1 MIAKN
6 SLSAKEIFGD
16 AIELTPSERRQY
28 LLSACKGDQRLLK
41 EVSDLLAAHESM
53 GKFLEPPEASSLN
66 VGQKLCGRYRVG
78 RFLGRGGTGEVYEAF
93 DEKLGLVIAIKVLLS
108 SEIAECGPRF
118 RREVQLT
125 RQITHPNVC
134 RTFDYHQHNDGSRSI
149 EFISM
154 EMLPGETLAR
164 FLETNRISTEEA
176 IAISRQICDG
186 LDAAHCRGI
195 IHRDLKTTN
204 IMIARSDSG
213 QYHVSIMDFGQARDV
228 SILDGHKGF
237 HTTEGHI
244 IGTPAYIS
252 PEQLQGG
259 PITPATD
266 VYSLGIIL
274 YELFTTFRPFE
285 DSEWSGALKRLTEPP
300 PEPLS
305 KNPKLKASINKT
317 ILRCL
322 EVDPHRRFQ
331 SAQEVAGALIHRNR
345 LPMSWSISAALI
357 IIVVA
362 FCLWLARTPKL
373 PSEMHIAILPFH
385 GNSENQTGNAFN
397 DGISDT
403 LAARLNGVRKFRPS
417 FWVVP
422 FQDVRRQDVSSGNK
436 AHNVFGVNLILQ
448 GVLNHQQGGIDCE
461 VEIRDAVTDRKLR
474 TKHLFVP
481 SAQLDRLGDL
491 LFAASLGMLETRAP
505 IRDNPNEE
513 NRTNPSVYE
522 FYQQGNGY
530 LQRYGL
536 ENIDHSIE
544 LFQRALKEDP
554 QFAPAIAGL
563 AQAHASRFALTKD
576 QEEAALALQA
586 CNRALSLDPNLASA
600 HLTRGIVTLN
610 TGKPQEAIKEF
621 AIAKDMDSSRAEALV
636 WLARAYDASGDAL
649 EAEEYFRE
657 AINAQPDY
665 WAAFNNLGEF
675 YFRHGQYAKAEPLFQ
690 SVVDLTPDNALGF
703 ANLGG
708 VYLAEQRYKEAAN
721 TLERA
726 LNLRP
731 SPGVYSNLGFA
742 YYWQHQYGNSALM
755 FRKAAQARP
764 SDYRIWRNLGDAL
777 LLAGDR
783 PAARDA
789 YAACTQA
796 AQNQLMSYAGNPSI
810 LGTKALCDARL
821 GNAETAKKSLE
832 SALESTPHQASVMFD
847 AALTY
852 ALLGDRKRAADT
864 AEAALVAGYPRSE
877 IFSAPELASICS
889 GPRFKKWAGINPR
902 STP

>member
-1 MIAKN
+1 MIAKD
-6 SLSAKEIFGD
+6 SLSTKEIFGN
-16 AIELTPSERRQY
+16 AIELKASERRHY
-28 LLSACKGDQRLLK
+28 LLSACKGDQRVLK

-53 GKFLEPPEASSLN
+53 GKFLDLPQIPSLN
-66 VGQKLCGRYRVG
+66 VGLKLCDRYRVG
-78 RFLGRGGTGEVYEAF
+78 RFLGRGGTGEVFEAF
-93 DEKLGLVIAIKVLLS
+93 DEELGIVIAIKVLLP

-118 RREVQLT
+118 RREIQLT

-134 RTFDYHQHNDGSRSI
+134 RTFDYHQHSDGERSI

-164 FLETNRISTEEA
+164 FLETNSISPEEA
-176 IAISRQICDG
+176 IEISRQICDG
-186 LDAAHCRGI
+186 LNAAHCRGI
-195 IHRDLKTTN
+195 IHRDIKTTN
-204 IMIARSDSG
+204 IIVAQSDSG
-213 QYHVSIMDFGQARDV
+213 KYHVSIMDFGQARDV
-228 SILDGHKGF
+228 STLAEHKGF

-259 PITPATD
+259 PVTPATD

-285 DSEWSGALKRLTEPP
+285 DSEWSGALKRLTQPP

-305 KNPKLKASINKT
+305 KNPGLKASINKT
-317 ILRCL
+317 ILQCL
-322 EVDPHRRFQ
+322 EVDPQRRFQ
-331 SAQEVAGALIHRNR
+331 SAPEVSAALIHRNR
-345 LPMSWSISAALI
+345 LPMLWSISAALI
-357 IIVVA
+357 VIVVA

-373 PSEMHIAILPFH
+373 PSEMHVAILPFH
-385 GNSENQTGNAFN
+385 GNSENQIGNAFN

-403 LAARLNGVRKFRPS
+403 LAARLNSVRSFRPS

-422 FQDVRRQDVSSGNK
+422 FQDVRRQDISSGNK
-436 AHNVFGVNLILQ
+436 AHNVLGVNLVLQ
-448 GVLNHQQGGIDCE
+448 GVLNRQQDGINCE
-461 VEIRDAVTDRKLR
+461 IEIRDAVTDRKLR

-481 SAQLDRLGDL
+481 STQLGRLGDL
-491 LFAASLGMLETRAP
+491 IFTASLSMLEISSP
-505 IRDNPNEE
+505 VRDSPNEE
-513 NRTNPSVYE
+513 NRTNPSAYE

-563 AQAHASRFALTKD
+563 AQAHASRFALTRD
-576 QEEAALALQA
+576 QGEAALALQA
-586 CNRALSLDPNLASA
+586 CKHALSIDPNLASA

-621 AIAKDMDSSRAEALV
+621 AIAKGMDSARAEALV

-657 AINAQPDY
+657 AINAQPNY

-675 YFRHGQYAKAEPLFQ
+675 YFRHGQYAKAAPLFQ

-708 VYLAEQRYKEAAN
+708 VYLAEQRYEQAARI
-721 TLERA
+721 LERA
-726 LNLRP
+726 LDLRP
-731 SPGVYSNLGFA
+731 SAGVYSNLGIA
-742 YYWQHQYGNSALM
+742 YYWQHKYADAARM
-755 FRKAAQARP
+755 FRKATDVRP
-764 SDYRIWRNLGDAL
+764 TDYRIWRNLGDAL
-777 LLAGDR
+777 ALAGDR
-783 PAARDA
+783 HSGHSA
-789 YAACTQA
+789 YGSCLAA
-796 AQNQLMSYAGNPSI
+796 AQSQLLSFARNPNILSVKAVCEAKLGNSSAAASSIQEALQSSPREATVLYDASLVYVI
-810 LGTKALCDARL
+810 LGDQKRAGD
-821 GNAETAKKSLE
+821 
-832 SALESTPHQASVMFD
+832 ALE
-847 AALTY
+847 
-852 ALLGDRKRAADT
+852 
-864 AEAALVAGYPRSE
+864 EALVAGYPKSE
-877 IFSAPELASICS
+877 IFGAPELARISTN
-889 GPRFKKWAGINPR
+889 PRFAKWAGIDPR
-902 STP
+902 KP

>member
-16 AIELTPSERRQY
+16 AIEVRASEHQNY
-28 LLSACKGDQRLLK
+28 LVSVCKGDQHLLK

-53 GKFLEPPEASSLN
+53 GKFLEPPETPSLN
-66 VGQKLCGRYRVG
+66 VGQKLCDRYRVG

-93 DEKLGLVIAIKVLLS
+93 DEDLGIVIAIKVLLP
-108 SEIAECGPRF
+108 SEIEECGPRF
-118 RREVQLT
+118 RQEIQLT

-134 RTFDYHQHNDGSRSI
+134 RTFDYHQHNDGERSI

-154 EMLPGETLAR
+154 EMLPGETLAK
-164 FLETNRISTEEA
+164 FLETSRIPTEGA
-176 IAISRQICDG
+176 IDISRQICDG

-204 IMIARSDSG
+204 IMVVRLDSG

-228 SILDGHKGF
+228 SILAGHQGV

-252 PEQLQGG
+252 PEQLQNG

-274 YELFTTFRPFE
+274 YELFTRSRPFE
-285 DSEWSGALKRLTEPP
+285 DTEWTGALKRLTERP
-300 PEPLS
+300 PEPRS
-305 KNPKLKASINKT
+305 KNPSLRASINKA

-322 EVDPHRRFQ
+322 EIDPQRRFQ
-331 SAQEVAGALIHRNR
+331 SAPEVVAALIHRNQS
-345 LPMSWSISAALI
+345 PMLWSISAALI
-357 IIVVA
+357 IAVAA
-362 FCLWLARTPKL
+362 FCLWLAKTPKL
-373 PSEMHIAILPFH
+373 PSEMHVAILPFH
-385 GNSENQTGNAFN
+385 GNSENKVGNAFN
-397 DGISDT
+397 DGISET
-403 LAARLNGVRKFRPS
+403 LAARLNGARRFQHS

-436 AHNVFGVNLILQ
+436 AHNVFGVNLVLQ
-448 GVLNHQQGGIDCE
+448 GVLNRQQEGIDCE
-461 VEIRDAVTDRKLR
+461 IEIRDAVTDHKLR

-481 SAQLDRLGDL
+481 NTQLDRLGDL
-491 LFAASLGMLETRAP
+491 IFTASLGMLEIRAP
-505 IRDNPNEE
+505 VRGSPNEE
-513 NRTNPSVYE
+513 NRTNPSAYE

-563 AQAHASRFALTKD
+563 AQAYASRFALAKNRED
-576 QEEAALALQA
+576 AGLALDA

-600 HLTRGIVTLN
+600 HLTRGIISLN
-610 TGKPQEAIKEF
+610 TGKPQDAIKEF
-621 AIAKDMDSSRAEALV
+621 AIAKDTDSARAEALV

-657 AINAQPDY
+657 AINAQPNY

-675 YFRHGQYAKAEPLFQ
+675 YFRHGQYPKAELLFQ
-690 SVVDLTPDNALGF
+690 TVVDLTPDNALGF

-708 VYLAEQRYKEAAN
+708 VYLAEQRYEEAARI
-721 TLERA
+721 LERA
-726 LNLRP
+726 LDLRP
-731 SPGVYSNLGFA
+731 SAGVYSNLGTA
-742 YYWQHQYGNSALM
+742 YYWRHKYADAALM
-755 FRKAAQARP
+755 FRKATGVRP
-764 SDYRIWRNLGDAL
+764 ADYRVWRNLGDAL

-783 PAARDA
+783 HSADSA
-789 YAACTQA
+789 YASCLATAQA
-796 AQNQLMSYAGNPSI
+796 QLLSFAGNPNILSVKAVCEAKLGKSSAAASSI
-810 LGTKALCDARL
+810 QEALLA
-821 GNAETAKKSLE
+821 S
-832 SALESTPHQASVMFD
+832 PHQTPVLYDASLVYV
-847 AALTY
+847 T
-852 ALLGDRKRAADT
+852 LGDQKRASDT
-864 AEAALVAGYPRSE
+864 AEQALVAGYPKSE
-877 IFSAPELASICS
+877 IFGTPELAGVCRS
-889 GPRFKKWAGINPR
+889 PRFAKWTKVDPR
-902 STP
+902 RP